1 MVLLVLVVALVGLGV
16 WVDSRLNRVDAL
28 ADYEGRPAATP
39 GADWLIVGSDS
50 RQGLDEARRRELG
63 TGQAAGRRA
72 DTMMLLHIPRGTGK
86 PVLVSLP
93 RDSYVPI
100 PGRGRNKLN
109 AAYAFGGPQLLART
123 VEQVTGIRL
132 DRYMEVGFDGF
143 ASVVD
148 AVGGVQICPD
158 RAMRDPMAGL
168 NVKAG
173 CQVVGSKQ
181 ALAYVRTRAGGR
193 GDLDRVER
201 QQEFLGSLIGKS
213 TSPGVL
219 LNPFRSVPLL
229 LRGTEA
235 VAVDQAAHVWN
246 LIRFPFAMRA
256 IANGGGVAT
265 TVPVAGTATISRRR
279 LGRPVG
285 PRTGPGPVRSPP
297 ARPAGRGPG
306 RQGLAPT
313 SGGVGVAR
321 LRPGQRRRVLAG
333 VSVWWGG
340 GEPAVGV
347 AGEPPPALMHRPMMG
362 PAHQRQVLKVGGA
375 AMEPVAQMVGFAPGR
390 GSVAAGHRAAA
401 VADHQG
407 GPLGGGDDPGGPA
420 DLQRLGRGTPKGRGK
435 PGRRRSA
442 AARQPA
448 IATRVVVV
456 GGGGG

>member
-1 MVLLVLVVALVGLGV
+1 MLSRGHNEEVRAMSGWSDEGAGDRRGRAGAAPERPQKPLPPGWSVRPRGMRQPAPPRNLDVRDVRPREQRQRPPRDPGGGRPPKARRPRRWGRRIGVILLVLVVLLVGLGV

-173 CQVVGSKQ
+173 CQVVGSRQ

-213 TSPGVL
+213 TSPGVI

-256 IANGGGVAT
+256 ISNGGGVAT
-265 TVPVAGTATISRRR
+265 TVPVAGTATIS
-279 LGRPVG
+279 
-285 PRTGPGPVRSPP
+285 
-297 ARPAGRGPG
+297 
-306 RQGLAPT
+306 
-313 SGGVGVAR
+313 
-321 LRPGQRRRVLAG
+321 
-333 VSVWWGG
+333 
-340 GEPAVGV
+340 
-347 AGEPPPALMHRPMMG
+347 
-362 PAHQRQVLKVGGA
+362 GA
-375 AMEPVAQMVGFAPGR
+375 
-390 GSVAAGHRAAA
+390 GSVVQWDRERALALFEA
-401 VADHQG
+401 
-407 GPLGGGDDPGGPA
+407 
-420 DLQRLGRGTPKGRGK
+420 LQRD
-435 PGRRRSA
+435 
-442 AARQPA
+442 QPVDQLVDKA
-448 IATRVVVV
+448 
-456 GGGGG
+456 

>member
-1 MVLLVLVVALVGLGV
+1 MTGWSDEGMGDRPGRAGTAGERPQKPLPPGWSVRPRGMRQGSPRNLDVRDVRPREQRQRPPRDPGSGRPRGARRSRRWGRRIGVFLLVLLVVLVGLAV

-28 ADYEGRPAATP
+28 ADYQGRPAATP
-39 GADWLIVGSDS
+39 GTDWLIVGSDS
-50 RQGLDEARRRELG
+50 RQGLDETRRRELG

-123 VEQVTGIRL
+123 VEQVTGIRI

-158 RAMRDPMAGL
+158 RAMRDPVAGL

-235 VAVDQAAHVWN
+235 VAVDRAAHVWN
-246 LIRFPFAMRA
+246 LVRFPFAMRA
-256 IANGGGVAT
+256 ISSGGGVAT
-265 TVPVAGTATISRRR
+265 TVPVAGTATF
-279 LGRPVG
+279 
-285 PRTGPGPVRSPP
+285 PG
-297 ARPAGRGPG
+297 A
-306 RQGLAPT
+306 
-313 SGGVGVAR
+313 
-321 LRPGQRRRVLAG
+321 
-333 VSVWWGG
+333 
-340 GEPAVGV
+340 
-347 AGEPPPALMHRPMMG
+347 
-362 PAHQRQVLKVGGA
+362 
-375 AMEPVAQMVGFAPGR
+375 
-390 GSVAAGHRAAA
+390 GSVVQWDRDRALALFEA
-401 VADHQG
+401 
-407 GPLGGGDDPGGPA
+407 
-420 DLQRLGRGTPKGRGK
+420 LQRD
-435 PGRRRSA
+435 
-442 AARQPA
+442 QP
-448 IATRVVVV
+448 VEGLVEQ
-456 GGGGG
+456 G